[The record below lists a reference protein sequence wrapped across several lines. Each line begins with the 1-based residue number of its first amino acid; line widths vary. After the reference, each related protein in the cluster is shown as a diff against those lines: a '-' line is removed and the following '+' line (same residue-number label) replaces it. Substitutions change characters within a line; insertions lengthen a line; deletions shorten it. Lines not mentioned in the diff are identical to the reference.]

1 MTLTPAG
8 ETLFT
13 PDPKGN
19 ARYQYPGDPVWCD
32 LVLKYIR
39 LMAIQ
44 H

>member
-1 MTLTPAG
+1 MSLTPNG

-19 ARYQYPGDPVWCD
+19 CRYQNPGDPVWCD
-32 LVLKYIR
+32 TVLKYIR
-39 LMAIQ
+39 LMSIQ